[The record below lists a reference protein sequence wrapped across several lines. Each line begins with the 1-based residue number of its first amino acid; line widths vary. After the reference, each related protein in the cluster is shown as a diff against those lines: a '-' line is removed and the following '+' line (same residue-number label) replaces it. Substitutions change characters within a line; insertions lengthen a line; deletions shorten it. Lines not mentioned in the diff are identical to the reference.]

1 MPRPIPIGEQNYS
14 SLREDNCFYVDK
26 THFISEWWKEKDRVT
41 LITRPRRFGK
51 TLMLDTVR
59 TFFSPEFKDRPE
71 LFAGLSITQDEKLMA
86 LRGKVP
92 VIFLS
97 FASIKGSNYRET
109 LRAIK
114 YALEDAYGTFRFLLN
129 DEGLLTDH
137 ERKAFLQVSRE
148 MPDEDA
154 KTALHELSKYL
165 ERFYGIK
172 PIILLDEYDTPMQE
186 AWLAGYWDEIVGF
199 LRGFFNSTFKTNP
212 HLGRGLMTGITR
224 VSKESLFSD
233 LNNLRVVT
241 VTSPLYSDCFGFTE
255 EEVFAAMDEYGLTDK
270 AGVKAWY
277 DGFIFGKA
285 KDIYNPWSVI
295 GYLSERRLLPYWAG
309 TSSNAMVGE
318 LIGTG
323 DALIKEQAEILL
335 KGGSVRVAFDE
346 QIVFSQLRDAP
357 GAIWSFLLAAGYV
370 KVLEHDDAESEYE
383 IALTNHEV
391 TITLERLIGAWFNK
405 TSLSRY
411 SAEFRRALIAGDLI
425 SLNQMLNIIAG
436 ETFSWFDVT
445 GREPERF
452 YHGFVLGL
460 LVDLKKRYA
469 LESNR
474 ESGFGRYDVMLIPLD
489 KDKDPG
495 IVIEFKTLN
504 SARGEK
510 ELGDAAAA
518 ALEQIRER
526 NYAAELLARGI
537 PAERIH
543 AYGIAFQGK
552 SVLVAGGRAEI

>member
-1 MPRPIPIGEQNYS
+1 MPRPIPVGEQNFAAI
-14 SLREDNCFYVDK
+14 RENDCFYVDK
-26 THFISEWWKEKDRVT
+26 THFISEWWQGWDRVT

-59 TFFSPEFKDRPE
+59 TFFSPEFRERPE
-71 LFAGLSITQDEKLMA
+71 LFAGLSVEKDEKLMA
-86 LRGKVP
+86 LRGAVP

-97 FASIKGSNYRET
+97 FADIKGRNYAET
-109 LRAIK
+109 AESIRASLVSL
-114 YALEDAYGTFRFLLN
+114 YN
-129 DEGLLTDH
+129 DYRWLAE
-137 ERKAFLQVSRE
+137 KADFSVTEKEQFHSVCMTMSDSAAQR
-148 MPDEDA
+148 
-154 KTALHELSKYL
+154 ALHELSKYL
-165 ERFYGIK
+165 KRFYGVK

-186 AWLAGYWDEIVGF
+186 AWLEGYWDELVKF
-199 LRGFFNSTFKTNP
+199 LRGFFNATFKTNP
-212 HLGRGLMTGITR
+212 YLGRGLMTGITR

-474 ESGFGRYDVMLIPLD
+474 ESGFGRYDIMLIPLD
-489 KDKDPG
+489 KAADPG
-495 IVIEFKTLN
+495 IIIEFKTLN

-518 ALEQIRER
+518 ALAQIRER
-526 NYAAELLARGI
+526 NYAAELLSRGI
-537 PAERIH
+537 PSERIH

-552 SVLVAGGRAEI
+552 QCLVAGGRAEI